1 VIIGEGCMGEPTGV
15 LKNTAVAAI
24 EIIVPRPS
32 WNKFEASRNSTIWR
46 HWHMICIYAGFG
58 VLTATY
64 RTAAYRHPNATKTY

>member
-32 WNKFEASRNSTIWR
+32 WNKFEARSGLI
-46 HWHMICIYAGFG
+46 
-58 VLTATY
+58 
-64 RTAAYRHPNATKTY
+64 NA